1 MKTLIIFSSI
11 YYLAMLVRNLFYNWR
26 ILKAHSLNARVISIG
41 NVTWGGTG
49 KTPLTAFMANLL
61 LGRGLRPV
69 ILSRGYGNDEEALL
83 SRLAPGVRVLA
94 GKDRVKSGKEAIGKF
109 SAKTLLLDDGFQ
121 YRRLK
126 RDLDIIC
133 IDATNPFG
141 NDWVIPTGILREGL
155 GSLKRADI
163 FLITKINL
171 VEDKKK
177 LKELEARLGKIN
189 PGAVIVK
196 SIHNPQY
203 FYKLADDKIV
213 DGARL
218 RNKDIVLVSA
228 IGNPSSFEKTI
239 LSLGLNIK
247 KHFIFRDH
255 HWYKEKD
262 LKKIDSYCNKNNID
276 TIVTTEKD
284 AVRLRASSLEPRASI
299 RASSIKHRAS
309 MFLVLRI
316 QLELTDNVQGFN
328 NRFSGIYN
336 S

>member
-1 MKTLIIFSSI
+1 MKTFIIFSAI
-11 YYLAMLVRNLFYNWR
+11 YYIVILVRNLLYNSR
-26 ILKAHSLNARVISIG
+26 ILKTHSLNTRVISIG

-49 KTPLTAFMANLL
+49 KTPMTAFMANLL
-61 LGRGLRPV
+61 LGRGLGPV
-69 ILSRGYGNDEEALL
+69 ILLRGYGNDEEALL
-83 SRLAPGVRVLA
+83 SRLAPGVRALA
-94 GKDRVKSGKEAIGKF
+94 GKDRVKNGKEAIEKL

-126 RDLDIIC
+126 RDLDIVC

-141 NDWVIPTGILREGL
+141 NGWVIPAGILREGL

-163 FLITKINL
+163 FIITKINL
-171 VEDKKK
+171 VEDRKK
-177 LKELEARLGKIN
+177 LKDLETRLGKIN

-203 FYKLADDKIV
+203 FYKLEDNKIV
-213 DGARL
+213 DGSKL
-218 RNKDIVLVSA
+218 RNKNIVLVSA
-228 IGNPSSFEKTI
+228 IGNPHSFEKTI

-262 LKKIDSYCNKNNID
+262 LKKIENYCSKNRIN
-276 TIVTTEKD
+276 TIITTEKD
-284 AVRLRASSLEPRASI
+284 AVKLRDTRYEMRDMSV
-299 RASSIKHRAS
+299 
-309 MFLVLRI
+309 LVLRV
-316 QLELTDNVQGFN
+316 QLELTDNEQGFN
-328 NRFSGIYN
+328 NRLSGIYN

>member
-94 GKDRVKSGKEAIGKF
+94 GKDRVKSGKEAIEKF

-141 NDWVIPTGILREGL
+141 NGWVIPTGILREGL

-163 FLITKINL
+163 FIITKINL
-171 VEDKKK
+171 VEDRKK
-177 LKELEARLGKIN
+177 LKDLETRLGKIN

-203 FYKLADDKIV
+203 FYKLEDNKIV
-213 DGARL
+213 DGSKL
-218 RNKDIVLVSA
+218 RNKNIVLVSA
-228 IGNPSSFEKTI
+228 IGNPHSFEKTI

-262 LKKIDSYCNKNNID
+262 LKKIDNYCNENNID

-284 AVRLRASSLEPRASI
+284 AVRLRDTRYEI
-299 RASSIKHRAS
+299 RDANV
-309 MFLVLRI
+309 LVLRI

-328 NRFSGIYN
+328 DRLSGIYN

>member
-1 MKTLIIFSSI
+1 
-11 YYLAMLVRNLFYNWR
+11 MLVRNLLYNCR
-26 ILKAHSLNARVISIG
+26 ILRTHSLNARVISIG

-94 GKDRVKSGKEAIGKF
+94 GKDRVKSGKQAIEKF

-141 NDWVIPTGILREGL
+141 NGWAIPTGILREGL

-171 VEDKKK
+171 AEDKTK

-228 IGNPSSFEKTI
+228 IGNPCSFEKTI

-262 LKKIDSYCNKNNID
+262 LKKIDNYCNKNNID
-276 TIVTTEKD
+276 TIITTEKD
-284 AVRLRASSLEPRASI
+284 AVRLKRVKCHVSGVREV
-299 RASSIKHRAS
+299 
-309 MFLVLRI
+309 LVLRI
-316 QLELTDNVQGFN
+316 QLELSDNVQGFN